1 MGIFTVK
8 QDTGICAKVLCA
20 TSCNHTSVITT
31 CIYFRKE
38 LGGGGGDCC
47 LSPLVLYGN
56 LEAGAWPIV
65 GLQLFSGNL
74 NGKNPGG
81 LVG

>member
-1 MGIFTVK
+1 MCQGPVCDLLQPHLCDNHMHLLQEGI
-8 QDTGICAKVLCA
+8 
-20 TSCNHTSVITT
+20 
-31 CIYFRKE
+31 
-38 LGGGGGDCC
+38 GGGGDCC

>member
-1 MGIFTVK
+1 MCQGPVCDLLQPHLCDNHMHLLQEGI
-8 QDTGICAKVLCA
+8 
-20 TSCNHTSVITT
+20 
-31 CIYFRKE
+31 
-38 LGGGGGDCC
+38 GGGGGDCC